1 MCPPAH
7 LFLHD
12 LFARS
17 LIFSVC
23 WQATEFDGLDTRF
36 YKQDLDHR
44 LRLDENLIRDE
55 YARSEQDK
63 LRRES
68 VSHFDDFFE
77 PALSQPLS
85 HHNSRYHHQSHMPYL
100 AAKNSMHTINDGPK
114 LGVWD
119 EIESSIQKL
128 DPENVE
134 MIGSLAAAAAIN
146 TTMTQIKIEVPDEPT
161 SSDTYHNHSLVQ
173 PITVKSEK
181 LPPLHSPSPTLQQQL
196 MQSSTVPNGPYSS
209 SCHSIVPQQYHNHNH
224 NSYKSNLYSIPPRIM
239 YPVSVSADADSNSV
253 NSVPRRTPPPPYPIP
268 SATPVS
274 RTTQKYNR
282 RNNPELEKRR
292 IHHCNYLSKSSLLVF
307 LFTENIFQKR
317 CDF

>member
-1 MCPPAH
+1 MFEYKGVKVQPLDNYPNN
-7 LFLHD
+7 
-12 LFARS
+12 
-17 LIFSVC
+17 IV
-23 WQATEFDGLDTRF
+23 ATEFDGLDTRF
-36 YKQDLDHR
+36 YKPDLDHR

-77 PALSQPLS
+77 PPLSQPLS
-85 HHNSRYHHQSHMPYL
+85 HHNSRYSHQPHMPYL
-100 AAKNSMHTINDGPK
+100 AAKSSMHVINDGPK
-114 LGVWD
+114 LGMWD
-119 EIESSIQKL
+119 DIESSIQKL

-146 TTMTQIKIEVPDEPT
+146 TTMPQIKVEVTDEPT
-161 SSDTYHNHSLVQ
+161 SSDAYHNHSIVQ
-173 PITVKSEK
+173 TITVKSEK
-181 LPPLHSPSPTLQQQL
+181 LPSLHSPSPTLQQQQL
-196 MQSSTVPNGPYSS
+196 IQSTTVPNGPYSS
-209 SCHSIVPQQYHNHNH
+209 NCHSIVPQQYH

-274 RTTQKYNR
+274 RATQKYNR

-292 IHHCNYLSKSSLLVF
+292 IHHCNYLSK
-307 LFTENIFQKR
+307 
-317 CDF
+317 